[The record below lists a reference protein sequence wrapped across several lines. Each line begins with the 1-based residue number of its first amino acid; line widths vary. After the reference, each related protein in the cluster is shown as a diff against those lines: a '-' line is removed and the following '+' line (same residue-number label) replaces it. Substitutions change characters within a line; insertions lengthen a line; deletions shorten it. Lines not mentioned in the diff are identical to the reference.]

1 MKLRVQFEKRVPL
14 SFSSHRDVVRI
25 VQRGIA
31 AAGIPIAYSTGYHP
45 HMRMSFGPPLK
56 TGWEGFDEY
65 LDVQFTEPVASFTDR
80 CNLFMPGGLKFL
92 SGSEI
97 DPGTPKLAND
107 ICAADYRVWVRL
119 DELDGG
125 GDWDDGRLAETSRQA
140 ADRLGTGGV
149 EDESTPELISVTARA
164 GDGALTIDYKT
175 SMRAGRVVSPLE
187 VLEAFVSPADYP
199 TPPRVSRQ
207 AQYVSRDGEYL
218 SPLSDTV
225 IQGQS

>member
-31 AAGIPIAYSTGYHP
+31 AAGIPVDYSTGYHP

-65 LDVQFTEPVASFTDR
+65 LDVQFTEPVESFVDR
-80 CNLFMPGGLKFL
+80 CNSFMPDGLKFL
-92 SGSEI
+92 SGTEI
-97 DPGTPKLAND
+97 DSGTPKLAND
-107 ICAADYRVWVRL
+107 ICAADYRVRVRL

-125 GDWDDGRLAETSRQA
+125 DWDEEALAEKSRLAAE
-140 ADRLGTGGV
+140 RLRVGDVDDDSTPTLISISAGTGDGV
-149 EDESTPELISVTARA
+149 FTV
-164 GDGALTIDYKT
+164 DYRT
-175 SMRAGRVVSPLE
+175 TMHGGRVLPPMD
-187 VLEAFVSPADYP
+187 VLEAYVSPAGLR
-199 TPPRVSRQ
+199 TSATVCRL
-207 AQYVSRDGEYL
+207 AQYVARNGEYL

-225 IQGQS
+225 IQG